1 MLSKIRRLFDN
12 ETTMLAVVL
21 MFAGVTLF
29 VTTVVQSRRTDALR
43 ARIVQQERE
52 WANQKQIIRADIE
65 TREGERT
72 YRTVSQHLRELGL

>member
-1 MLSKIRRLFDN
+1 MLNKIRKAIGEEAFP
-12 ETTMLAVVL
+12 LAVVL

-29 VTTVVQSRRTDALR
+29 ATTVVQSRRTDALR
-43 ARIVQQERE
+43 ARLVQQERE

-65 TREGERT
+65 TREGDRA

>member
-1 MLSKIRRLFDN
+1 MLSKIRRMFDH
-12 ETTMLAVVL
+12 ETGLLAVVL

-29 VTTVVQSRRTDALR
+29 ATTVVQSRKTDALR
-43 ARIVQQERE
+43 ARLVQQERE

-65 TREGERT
+65 TREGDRS

>member
-1 MLSKIRRLFDN
+1 MLSKIRRMFDS
-12 ETTMLAVVL
+12 EAGLLAVVL
-21 MFAGVTLF
+21 MFSGVTLF

-43 ARIVQQERE
+43 ARLVQQERE

-65 TREGERT
+65 TREGDRA

>member
-12 ETTMLAVVL
+12 ETTMLAAVL

-43 ARIVQQERE
+43 ARVVQQERE

>member
-1 MLSKIRRLFDN
+1 MLNKIRKAIGEEAFP
-12 ETTMLAVVL
+12 LAVVL

-29 VTTVVQSRRTDALR
+29 ATTVVQSRRTDALR
-43 ARIVQQERE
+43 VRLVQQERE

-65 TREGERT
+65 TREGDRA

>member
-1 MLSKIRRLFDN
+1 MLSKIRKVIGE
-12 ETTMLAVVL
+12 ETFPLAVVA

-29 VTTVVQSRRTDALR
+29 ATTVVQSRRTDALR
-43 ARIVQQERE
+43 ARLVQQERE

-65 TREGERT
+65 TREGDRA

>member
-1 MLSKIRRLFDN
+1 MLSKIRRMFDH
-12 ETTMLAVVL
+12 ETTPLAVVA

-29 VTTVVQSRRTDALR
+29 ATTVVQSRRTDALR
-43 ARIVQQERE
+43 ARLVQQERE
-52 WANQKQIIRADIE
+52 WANQKQLIRADIE

>member
-1 MLSKIRRLFDN
+1 MLSKIRRLFAN
-12 ETTMLAVVL
+12 ETTLLAAVL

-29 VTTVVQSRRTDALR
+29 ATTLVQSRRTDALR

-52 WANQKQIIRADIE
+52 WANQKQLIRADIE

>member
-1 MLSKIRRLFDN
+1 MLSKLRRLFDN
-12 ETTMLAVVL
+12 ETTLLAVVL
-21 MFAGVTLF
+21 MVAGVTLF

-43 ARIVQQERE
+43 ARMVQQDRE

-72 YRTVSQHLRELGL
+72 YRTVSQHLRDLGL

>member
-12 ETTMLAVVL
+12 ETTILAVVL

>member
-1 MLSKIRRLFDN
+1 MLSKIRRLFAN
-12 ETTMLAVVL
+12 ETTLLAAVL

-29 VTTVVQSRRTDALR
+29 ATTLVQSRRTDALR

>member
-1 MLSKIRRLFDN
+1 MLSKIRKAIGE
-12 ETTMLAVVL
+12 ETFPLAVVL

-29 VTTVVQSRRTDALR
+29 ITTVVASRRTDALR
-43 ARIVQQERE
+43 ARMVQQERE

-65 TREGERT
+65 AREGDRS